1 MNNFLHTFALI
12 SERLPTHHLL
22 GKKTPLLPPP
32 RACPPTR
39 LSFSQENWDPAV
51 LHLDANLLRDFVI
64 LCMSAALGGV
74 MAAGVGLPE
83 TLGYIVGGM
92 VVGPSG
98 VDVIRMVTGKE
109 RWRYWGGGGDTLD
122 F

>member
-1 MNNFLHTFALI
+1 MGI
-12 SERLPTHHLL
+12 LPGLPAIGNTWFCF
-22 GKKTPLLPPP
+22 PLL
-32 RACPPTR
+32 
-39 LSFSQENWDPAV
+39 QEEWDPAL

-74 MAAGVGLPE
+74 IAAGVGLPE

-98 VDVIRMVTGKE
+98 VDGIRMV
-109 RWRYWGGGGDTLD
+109 RR
-122 F
+122 